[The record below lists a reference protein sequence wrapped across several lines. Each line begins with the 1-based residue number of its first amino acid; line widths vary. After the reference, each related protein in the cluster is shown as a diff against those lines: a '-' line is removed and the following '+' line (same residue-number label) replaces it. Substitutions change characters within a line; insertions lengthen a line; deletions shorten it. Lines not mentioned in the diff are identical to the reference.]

1 MKHIPVMFVLI
12 IRPDTLRPVFLRNLG
27 IELRSTHNSWG
38 DPQFRRKAAIFGGS
52 P

>member
-27 IELRSTHNSWG
+27 IEPLT
-38 DPQFRRKAAIFGGS
+38 AINAL
-52 P
+52 